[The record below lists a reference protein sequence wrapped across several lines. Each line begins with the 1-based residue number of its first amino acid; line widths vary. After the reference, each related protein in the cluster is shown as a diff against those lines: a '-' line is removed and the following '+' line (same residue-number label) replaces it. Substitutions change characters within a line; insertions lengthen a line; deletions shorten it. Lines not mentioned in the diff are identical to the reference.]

1 MDVLNVVLDPEQV
14 KSPASDN
21 VPLTKKQRD
30 TLDKLRANKINEIK
44 SKRDL
49 SAVLNTAFN
58 NDMSKETKKL
68 IVKSYNTWLLNQP
81 NPPKSI
87 AEANKKVRESIS
99 KKSTSKKSRKEMM
112 IEESEIF
119 NEIKEEIAPPKEEEE
134 KHDDGDKPKS
144 TSQAPAP
151 APAPASAPLPTR
163 AQDETAR
170 LQAEALA
177 KIAEQGEV
185 QQAPAEQDGNMF
197 SDYINTGSQFY
208 KDNKKTI
215 NKVLGALTPKKLED
229 GSYLTELIGLEV
241 PEIEVFQK
249 VIKAV
254 GLGFTDED
262 KKLYEKMLSTSEK
275 TRNSVSNED
284 KLRLA
289 LKGIIN
295 PDQMGVLL
303 KKTGEI
309 FVEEAKGWW
318 EKLTTGKERLTP
330 DQREVQEKID
340 ERRKKIDEDRKRKAA
355 VDEWFGDDSDKVVV
369 PTDTNPFK
377 PIAGGGD
384 GKISGGG
391 TAYNPDLPFVPVDD
405 NIISSYDILLPPNW
419 KDFRNT
425 DAGKSIA
432 EIMSSIHTGGIA
444 NLVDKTGKLDL
455 IKFRMKD
462 PEGYA
467 KWKEATDAYNA
478 KIGKAALDRTGAI
491 DYNISK
497 NYIDNASS
505 FTEDLLKKAIASGEI
520 SREAGEGIYDLW
532 SNFEKVKS
540 GDLQLSYD
548 EVANLQQKLIEFLPR
563 KIVEEN
569 SDMIN
574 KYIADNKDYLAP
586 AFEGDSDLGN
596 FDWLQNILEGK
607 TAEGDIDTDL
617 IKEKT
622 IKPEKQL
629 PMVETKL
636 RYRGRWGG
644 TDEIFERQND
654 EIQKRNLVI
663 EVQRLRESVDVTN
676 KLVQAQILTEQRRF
690 NNCFAPPEPEPEQ
703 SKALPSKFKR
713 DHRAI
718 FQPVILPNSLR
729 PFEKNTRN
737 ESDFQQY
744 KEWTPSVP
752 ETTARFQQMKNPLNY
767 PSIVDMA
774 TGGEPLYVAPARD
787 FDYILN
793 QRFTR

>member
-1 MDVLNVVLDPEQV
+1 MPLTPKQLDTLEKLRNESYKAIQMNEISSVLNASFNKDEPKEIKKEIV
-14 KSPASDN
+14 KGAVEWFLSNPKS
-21 VPLTKKQRD
+21 KIK
-30 TLDKLRANKINEIK
+30 DKAAINKILK
-44 SKRDL
+44 SKI
-49 SAVLNTAFN
+49 
-58 NDMSKETKKL
+58 KKL
-68 IVKSYNTWLLNQP
+68 ASSKSEKT
-81 NPPKSI
+81 
-87 AEANKKVRESIS
+87 
-99 KKSTSKKSRKEMM
+99 TKEMRA
-112 IEESEIF
+112 EESEIF
-119 NEIKEEIAPPKEEEE
+119 NEVKDEIKSAEKMEKEEEE
-134 KHDDGDKPKS
+134 KHDGEPDEKKP
-144 TSQAPAP
+144 TSSALSMTNQAPPP
-151 APAPASAPLPTR
+151 ARP
-163 AQDETAR
+163 AQDEVAR

-177 KIAEQGEV
+177 KIAEQGEA
-185 QQAPAEQDGNMF
+185 QQEPDDGGIMGGIQ
-197 SDYINTGSQFY
+197 DYIDTGSQFY

-254 GLGFTDED
+254 GLGFTEED

-318 EKLTTGKERLTP
+318 QKLTTGKERLTP

-340 ERRKKIDEDRKRKAA
+340 ERRKKIDEDKKRKAA
-355 VDEWFGDDSDKVVV
+355 IDEWFGDDSDKVVV

-377 PIAGGGD
+377 PIAGEGD

-432 EIMSSIHTGGIA
+432 DIMASIHTGGIA

-462 PEGYA
+462 PEGYK

-478 KIGKAALDRTGAI
+478 KIGKAGLDRDGAV
-491 DYNISK
+491 DYNVSK
-497 NYIDNASS
+497 NYIDNAST

-520 SREAGEGIYDLW
+520 SREAGEGVYDLW
-532 SNFEKVKS
+532 SNFDKLKS

-548 EVANLQQKLIEFLPR
+548 EVAQLQQKLIEFLPR
-563 KIVEEN
+563 KVVEEN

-574 KYIADNKDYLAP
+574 KYMADNKDYLAP

-607 TAEGDIDTDL
+607 TAEGEIDTDL

-629 PMVETKL
+629 PMVENKL
-636 RYRGRWGG
+636 RYRGQWG
-644 TDEIFERQND
+644 DSDAVFERQNS
-654 EIQKRNLVI
+654 EIEKRNLVL
-663 EVQRLRESVDVTN
+663 EVQRLREDLDTTN
-676 KLVQAQILTEQRRF
+676 RLIQAQILTEQRRF
-690 NNCFAPPEPEPEQ
+690 DNCFAPPEPEPQQ
-703 SKALPSKFKR
+703 SKALPNKFKR

-718 FQPVILPNSLR
+718 FQPVILPNPLR
-729 PFEKNTRN
+729 PFEKNTRD

-752 ETTARFQQMKNPLNY
+752 ETTARFEQMKNPLVY
-767 PSIVDMA
+767 PSVIDMA
-774 TGGEPLYVAPARD
+774 SGGEPLYVAPAKD
-787 FDYILN
+787 FNYILN
-793 QRFTR
+793 QRFTH